1 VQCARLLGERRAM
14 YEGFGEFPRA
24 IIDHQIALLSREND
38 EHLNHEFSQLT
49 AEERL
54 IATRELM
61 HKDIHRH

>member
-1 VQCARLLGERRAM
+1 M